1 MNPFNVLI
9 SSGGRRVSL
18 MNCFREAIRDM
29 GCSGRVL
36 TVDNSAIAPAFHL
49 ADGAWTVPP
58 CSDPEFVDSVLKI
71 ARENNIRLIVPTIDP
86 ELPVYARSRHLFAEH
101 GIVVSIADEASIAI
115 ASDKWKTYEW
125 LVSQGF
131 PTVRTALAANVLA
144 DTAPWEFPLIVKP
157 RGGSASIGVARV
169 NNKDELARASRDRG
183 DLIAQEIAT
192 GTEYTINLYVSA
204 QGVCLASVPH
214 RRMQTRGGEVAK
226 GATEKHAELMNLGKL
241 VAEGLPGMRGAMN
254 VQLFFHPLHGV
265 RVIEINARFG
275 GGYPLAHQAGAKFTH
290 WLLAETM
297 GRTAG
302 EYRDDWVD
310 RLLMLRYDQECFLP
324 LDACIGV

>member
-1 MNPFNVLI
+1 MHEFNVLI

-18 MNCFREAIRDM
+18 MNCFREAIRDA
-29 GCSGRVL
+29 GFSGRVL

-58 CSDPEFVDSVLKI
+58 CSDPEFVNSVLTI
-71 ARENNIRLIVPTIDP
+71 ARANNVRLIVPTIDP
-86 ELPVYARSRHLFAEH
+86 ELPVYARSRDLFLKH
-101 GIVVSIADEASIAI
+101 GITVSIADEASIAI

-125 LVSQGF
+125 LSSQGF
-131 PTVRTALAANVLA
+131 PTVRTAPAESALAE
-144 DTAPWEFPLIVKP
+144 TQSWEFPLIVKP

-169 NNKDELARASRDRG
+169 NNRDELVHAVCDRE

-192 GTEYTINLYVSA
+192 GAEYTINLYVNA
-204 QGVCLASVPH
+204 EGVCLASVPH

-226 GATEKHAELMNLGKL
+226 GVTEKYAELMDLGKRI
-241 VAEGLPGMRGAMN
+241 AESLPGMRGAMN
-254 VQLFFHPLHGV
+254 VQCFFHPVHGV

-275 GGYPLAHQAGAKFTH
+275 GGYPLAHRAGARFTH
-290 WLLAETM
+290 WLIAEAM
-297 GRTAG
+297 GRTVG
-302 EYRDDWVD
+302 EYRDDWAD

-324 LDACIGV
+324 LDACIGA